1 MIADFILRFKI
12 KEQMKLIQRLLAWG
26 LMNFSK
32 TKRNGVVVLGGWGG
46 KLDEKA
52 EIMSFI

>member
-1 MIADFILRFKI
+1 
-12 KEQMKLIQRLLAWG
+12 MKLIPRVLAWG
-26 LMNFSK
+26 LMNVSK

-46 KLDEKA
+46 ELGDEKV